1 METPTTNINIQETAT
16 DIAQQLH
23 ENNTEAVAQIGR
35 IVEYLGAEETYALM
49 TKALEA
55 EKEGGMQ
62 TVDGRRTR
70 TLGGIFFYL
79 ARRRIPS
86 KIRPTIWLHL
96 QNPQPQPRK
105 PAAKPRK
112 DAKAARPT
120 GGKPANGGSRQ
131 PSSPRPGGSGYRAGS
146 AGQRSATHAHP
157 PTATEVPVTQGDVS
171 SVKITVVGRPN
182 RIIERG
188 DVILMPMAN
197 TKIPMVNRNLPSP
210 PTDPVVYLVY
220 LARNQWE
227 KIASAVESSQT
238 RLSVEGYPFYDKK
251 LGVISILTS
260 QATVLASKPAAS
272 EGEDE
277 E

>member
-1 METPTTNINIQETAT
+1 METPTTNIQEAAT
-16 DIAQQLH
+16 DIARQLQ

-35 IVEYLGAEETYALM
+35 IVEYLGAEETYTLV

-62 TVDGRRTR
+62 TVDGRRAR
-70 TLGGIFFYL
+70 TLGGIFFHL

-86 KIRPTIWLHL
+86 KVRPTIWLHL

-105 PAAKPRK
+105 PAAAKPRK
-112 DAKAARPT
+112 DA
-120 GGKPANGGSRQ
+120 
-131 PSSPRPGGSGYRAGS
+131 RPGGGGRPGAKPGGGNRQQSSRPGSGGYRAGGGQRPS
-146 AGQRSATHAHP
+146 AGPTHP

-171 SVKITVVGRPN
+171 NVKITVTGRPN

-197 TKIPMVNRNLPSP
+197 TKIPMSNRNLPSP
-210 PTDPVVYLVY
+210 PADPVVYLVY

-227 KIASAVESSQT
+227 KIASAVENSQA
-238 RLSVEGYPFYDKK
+238 RLVVEGYPFYDKK
-251 LGVISILTS
+251 LGVISILTQ
-260 QATVLASKPAAS
+260 QATVLSGRPTTS
-272 EGEDE
+272 EEEDE
-277 E
+277 G

>member
-1 METPTTNINIQETAT
+1 METPTTNTNIQEAAT
-16 DIAQQLH
+16 DIARQLH

-35 IVEYLGAEETYALM
+35 IVEYLGAEETYTLV

-62 TVDGRRTR
+62 TVDGRRAR
-70 TLGGIFFYL
+70 TLGGIFFHL

-86 KIRPTIWLHL
+86 KVRPTIWLHL

-112 DAKAARPT
+112 DA
-120 GGKPANGGSRQ
+120 
-131 PSSPRPGGSGYRAGS
+131 RPGGGGRPGAKPGGGNRQQSSRPGSNYRSGG
-146 AGQRSATHAHP
+146 GQRPATGPTHP

-171 SVKITVVGRPN
+171 NVKITVTGRPN

-197 TKIPMVNRNLPSP
+197 TKIPMSNRNLPSP
-210 PTDPVVYLVY
+210 PADPVVYLVY

-227 KIASAVESSQT
+227 KIASAVENSQA
-238 RLSVEGYPFYDKK
+238 RIIVEGYPFYDKK
-251 LGVISILTS
+251 LGVISILTQ
-260 QATVLASKPAAS
+260 QATVLSGRPVAS
-272 EGEDE
+272 EE
-277 E
+277 ETEG